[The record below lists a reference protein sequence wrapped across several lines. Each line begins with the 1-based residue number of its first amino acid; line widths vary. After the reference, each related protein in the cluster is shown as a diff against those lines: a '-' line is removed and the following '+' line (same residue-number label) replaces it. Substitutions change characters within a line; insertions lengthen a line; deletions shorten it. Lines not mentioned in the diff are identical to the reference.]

1 MEEEQKTLITNDSA
15 IVGRQFQSCCFRVDA
30 SFCRFAVCFIVSL
43 CTLLAGLLK
52 LVTEPGCDTY
62 SFWGPLVTLII
73 GIWTPTPKKG
83 DTQK

>member
-1 MEEEQKTLITNDSA
+1 MEEENKTLIENHA
-15 IVGRQFQSCCFRVDA
+15 HPLGIQWRSCCFNVDA

-83 DTQK
+83 DN